1 MINLNKKYYIKGL
14 PMKILALLKTLKA
27 FGLASKVS
35 LLLVTYFALSACG
48 GDMTSGPNTSGPAK
62 PAFAEPAPR
71 EETFSKLR
79 AEGTIWMNEQDEKVS
94 LRGVN
99 LGNWLMMEMWMF
111 GNDQI
116 FGDGIV
122 DQCTF
127 EDALVARFGE
137 TEKDRILKLHRDSWI
152 TESDWDVMENAGFNV
167 VRIPFPY
174 DLIEDDDNP
183 KTLKLDA
190 WHYLDWSIA
199 EAKKRRMYV
208 ILDLHGAAGRQGW
221 EHHSG
226 CAGKNELWGSETY
239 RDRTIWLWEQIAD
252 KYKDEDAIA
261 GYGLLNEP
269 WGASPKVM
277 SDFAVELYHAV
288 RRYDDEHIVILPGH
302 SEGGGINEYG
312 DPLDLGME
320 NVAFEMHFYP
330 GIFGW
335 GDIGYDVH
343 RDWLTCGPMGD
354 SGVCSWANRLRDVYT
369 PILIGEMQPWT
380 SLGEFGGE
388 VTRATFDRYNELNW
402 AATAWSLK
410 TVSGTGGLG
419 AGPWGLM
426 TNSGDQLLIKGS
438 TWACDDWEST
448 FGDAC
453 DVSARST
460 IPNPSTETQTMY
472 LVLKTGSF
480 KGTDIIYDEIKL
492 TNDLTGENIVLNS
505 DFGDASH
512 WQLISL
518 WNNPPTVDFNYAAG
532 DFAGSDTGSALKITA
547 PSGGHN
553 FAVYQAVQV
562 EAGASY
568 TISGKFKDLGGSARE
583 MWSEIYLVPSKPQ
596 QNVDV
601 TGTVLNP
608 VSIYDSSIE
617 EIEAFFTQFAEMEYL
632 VNQWVVNALTREEP
646 AQVFNNI
653 PASPSNFRVQV
664 SDTENTLNWDQAE
677 GQVDGYRLYRSTSSS
692 TGFEVVAELDATT
705 TSFFEQYTEG
715 GLDSEVTYYYYI
727 SSYNST
733 DESYPSDVEATGKSI
748 FLIPGKFEA
757 ESFAA
762 AHPGVQIE
770 TVGDNLGGGFNI
782 GHFETNRWVE
792 YNVFVINGGTYT
804 ADFRLASLV
813 GDVQFE
819 IQIDGAAVGTV
830 TVPNTGGWQ
839 DYQTVSLDVDLPAG
853 ESLLRLHSLDNQWN
867 LNWVEFELSD
877 SNSGLSDTDDANDT
891 SDSDNTNTTVSDP
904 AVMTEAFGGAIYE
917 GETFTFPL
925 NAQEWAGYANMNTEL
940 YPFNFVDGG
949 YLSFTGSVPSGDAVD
964 VRFRFEYMP
973 YPDVDPAYD
982 TQSVNVSGA
991 IADTYNIVI
1000 PSQGAK
1006 SFSSLIMYVEGRDI
1020 PVTISNIVVTSFGDA
1035 GANQDADDSGAD
1047 QDSEETQ
1054 DVEKYALANPTN
1066 VNNGSNAIGSIVTD
1080 TELSKDVVELEV
1092 LASNN
1097 FEQGYVGF
1105 PFQRE
1110 DFTTASKFE
1119 FKVLDQQGS
1128 NTVYIT
1134 LIDAAGARWSSWSSN
1149 STKSVL
1155 NTWTTIEFDYS
1166 AAASVID
1173 LTQVAEVRFAEWNSG
1188 SYRFADLALLLSS
1201 DEIETNTSS
1210 TDNDDEVTQT
1220 IGEYTIGSNAIG
1232 SIVTDTELSKDV
1244 VELEVLASNNFEQ
1257 GYVGFPFQR
1266 EDFTTASKFE
1276 FKVLDQQGSNTVYIT
1291 LIDAAGARW
1300 SSWSSN
1306 STKSVLNT
1314 WTTIEFDYSAAAS
1327 VIDLTQVAEVRFA
1340 EWNSGSYRF
1349 ADLVRL

>member
-1 MINLNKKYYIKGL
+1 
-14 PMKILALLKTLKA
+14 MKILALLKALKP
-27 FGLASKVS
+27 FGQGSKAGA
-35 LLLVTYFALSACG
+35 LLIAYFALSACG
-48 GDMTSGPNTSGPAK
+48 GDMTSGPVNAEPAK

-79 AEGTIWMNEQDEKVS
+79 ADGTMWVNEQNEKVS
-94 LRGVN
+94 LRGIN

-111 GNDQI
+111 GGEEI
-116 FGDGIV
+116 FGSGID
-122 DQCTF
+122 DQCSF
-127 EDALVARFGE
+127 EDALENRFGE
-137 TEKDRILKLHRDSWI
+137 SEKDRIFKLHRDSWI
-152 TESDWDVMENAGFNV
+152 TERDWDVMENADFNL

-183 KTLKLDA
+183 MTLKSDA
-190 WHYLDWSIA
+190 WDYLDWAIA
-199 EAKKRRMYV
+199 EAKKREMYV
-208 ILDLHGAAGRQGW
+208 VLDLHGAAGRQGW

-226 CAGKNELWGSETY
+226 CGGLNQLWDSDSFRE
-239 RDRTIWLWEQIAD
+239 RTVWLWEKIAE
-252 KYKDEDAIA
+252 KYRDEDAIA

-288 RRYDDEHIVILPGH
+288 RRFDDEHIVILPGH

-402 AATAWSLK
+402 ATTAWSLK
-410 TVSGTGGLG
+410 TVSGAGGLG

-426 TNSGDQLLIKGS
+426 TNPGDQLLIKGS

-460 IPNPSTETQTMY
+460 IPNPGTETQTMY

-512 WQLISL
+512 WQTVSL
-518 WNNPPTVDFNYAAG
+518 WNNLPTVDFNYAAG
-532 DFAGSDTGSALKITA
+532 DFAGSDTGSALQITA
-547 PSGGHN
+547 PTGGHN
-553 FAVYQAVQV
+553 VAVYQAVQV

-583 MWSEIYLVPSKPQ
+583 MWSEIYLVPSEPQ

-601 TGTVLNP
+601 KGTVLNP
-608 VSIYDSSIE
+608 VSVYDSSIE
-617 EIEAFFTQFAEMEYL
+617 EIEAFFTQFAEMEYV
-632 VNQWVVNALTREEP
+632 VNHWVVNALTREEP
-646 AQVFNNI
+646 AQVYNNI
-653 PASPSNFRVQV
+653 PASPSNFRVQA
-664 SDTENTLNWDQAE
+664 SDTENALNWDQAE
-677 GQVDGYRLYRSTSSS
+677 GQVDGYRVYRSTSSS

-705 TSFFEQYTEG
+705 TSFSEQYGDG

-727 SSYNST
+727 SGYNST
-733 DESYPSDVEATGKSI
+733 DESYPSDVEATGRTI

-782 GHFETNRWVE
+782 GHFETDRWVE

-819 IQIDGAAVGTV
+819 IQIDGAVVGTV

-853 ESLLRLHSLDNQWN
+853 ESVLRLHSLANQWN

-877 SNSGLSDTDDANDT
+877 SNSGPSDTG
-891 SDSDNTNTTVSDP
+891 DSDNTNSTVSDP

-917 GETFTFPL
+917 GETFTFPS
-925 NAQEWAGYANMNTEL
+925 NAQDWAGVANMNTEL

-1054 DVEKYALANPTN
+1054 DVEKYAIANPTT
-1066 VNNGSNAIGSIVTD
+1066 VTNGSNAIGSIVTD

-1092 LASNN
+1092 LASDN
-1097 FEQGYVGF
+1097 FAQGYVGF
-1105 PFQRE
+1105 SIGQE

-1128 NTVYIT
+1128 NTVYVTLVDTAGATWSYWTDNATPSVQNAWATIAFDYTAAASVIDLTQVTEVRFAQWNSGTYRFSDVALLLSSGEIETDTSSMDQDAEETQTVGEYTIGSNATGSIVADAELNKDVIELQVIESGNFEQGYVSFPYEQQDFSNSSSLEFQVLDQQGENTVYIT
-1134 LIDAAGARWSSWSSN
+1134 LVDDAGASWSGWSSDD
-1149 STKSVL
+1149 TKTVP

-1166 AAASVID
+1166 AAASAIN
-1173 LTQVAEVRFAEWNSG
+1173 LTQIAEVRLAQWNAG
-1188 SYRFADLALLLSS
+1188 TYRF
-1201 DEIETNTSS
+1201 I
-1210 TDNDDEVTQT
+1210 
-1220 IGEYTIGSNAIG
+1220 
-1232 SIVTDTELSKDV
+1232 DV
-1244 VELEVLASNNFEQ
+1244 APVE
-1257 GYVGFPFQR
+1257 
-1266 EDFTTASKFE
+1266 
-1276 FKVLDQQGSNTVYIT
+1276 
-1291 LIDAAGARW
+1291 
-1300 SSWSSN
+1300 
-1306 STKSVLNT
+1306 
-1314 WTTIEFDYSAAAS
+1314 
-1327 VIDLTQVAEVRFA
+1327 
-1340 EWNSGSYRF
+1340 
-1349 ADLVRL
+1349 

>member
-1 MINLNKKYYIKGL
+1 
-14 PMKILALLKTLKA
+14 MKILALLKALKP
-27 FGLASKVS
+27 FGQVPKVGA
-35 LLLVTYFALSACG
+35 LLMAYFALSACG
-48 GDMTSGPNTSGPAK
+48 GDMTSGPVNVEPAK

-79 AEGTIWMNEQDEKVS
+79 ADGTMWVNEQNEKVS
-94 LRGVN
+94 LRGIN

-111 GNDQI
+111 GGEEI
-116 FGDGIV
+116 FGSGID
-122 DQCTF
+122 DQCSF
-127 EDALVARFGE
+127 EDALENRFGE
-137 TEKDRILKLHRDSWI
+137 SEKDRIFKLHRDSWI
-152 TESDWDVMENAGFNV
+152 TERDWDVMENADFNL

-183 KTLKLDA
+183 MTLKSDA
-190 WHYLDWSIA
+190 WDYLDWAIA
-199 EAKKRRMYV
+199 EAKKREMYV
-208 ILDLHGAAGRQGW
+208 VLDLHGAAGRQGW

-226 CAGKNELWGSETY
+226 CGGLNQLWDSDSFRE
-239 RDRTIWLWEQIAD
+239 RTVWLWEKIAE
-252 KYKDEDAIA
+252 KYSDEDAVA
-261 GYGLLNEP
+261 GYGVLNEP
-269 WGASPKVM
+269 WGASPATMK
-277 SDFAVELYHAV
+277 DFVIELYDAV
-288 RRYDDEHIVILPGH
+288 RRFDDDHIVILPGH

-354 SGVCSWANRLRDVYT
+354 SGVCSWASRLRDVYT
-369 PILIGEMQPWT
+369 PILIGEMQSWT

-402 AATAWSLK
+402 ATTAWSLK
-410 TVSGTGGLG
+410 TVSGAGGLG

-426 TNSGDQLLIKGS
+426 TNPGDQLLVKGS

-453 DVSARST
+453 DVPARST
-460 IPNPSTETQTMY
+460 IPNPGTETQTMY

-512 WQLISL
+512 WQTVSL
-518 WNNPPTVDFNYAAG
+518 WNNLPTVDFNYAAG
-532 DFAGSDTGSALKITA
+532 DFAGSDTGSALQITA
-547 PSGGHN
+547 PTGGHN
-553 FAVYQAVQV
+553 VAVYQAVQV

-583 MWSEIYLVPSKPQ
+583 MWSEIYLVPTEPQ

-601 TGTVLNP
+601 KGTVLNP
-608 VSIYDSSIE
+608 VSVYDSSIE
-617 EIEAFFTQFAEMEYL
+617 EIEAFFTQFAEMEYV
-632 VNQWVVNALTREEP
+632 VNHWVVNALTREEP
-646 AQVFNNI
+646 AQVYNNI
-653 PASPSNFRVQV
+653 PASPSNFRIQA
-664 SDTENTLNWDQAE
+664 SDTENVLNWDQAE
-677 GQVDGYRLYRSTSSS
+677 GQVDGYRVYRSTSSS

-705 TSFFEQYTEG
+705 TSFSEQYGDG

-727 SSYNST
+727 SGYNST
-733 DESYPSDVEATGKSI
+733 DESYPSDVEATGKTI

-782 GHFETNRWVE
+782 GHFETDRWVE

-819 IQIDGAAVGTV
+819 IQIDGAVVGTV

-853 ESLLRLHSLDNQWN
+853 ESVLRLHSLANQWN

-877 SNSGLSDTDDANDT
+877 SNSGPSDTGD
-891 SDSDNTNTTVSDP
+891 SGDSDNTNSTVSDT

-917 GETFTFPL
+917 GETFTFPS
-925 NAQEWAGYANMNTEL
+925 NAEDWAGVANMNTEL

-991 IADTYNIVI
+991 IADTYNIFI

-1020 PVTISNIVVTSFGDA
+1020 PVAISNIVVTSFGDA
-1035 GANQDADDSGAD
+1035 GANQDADDSSAD

-1054 DVEKYALANPTN
+1054 DVEKYAIANPTS
-1066 VNNGSNAIGSIVTD
+1066 VTNGSNAIGSIVTD

-1092 LASNN
+1092 LASDN
-1097 FEQGYVGF
+1097 FAQGYVGF
-1105 PFQRE
+1105 SIGQE

-1128 NTVYIT
+1128 NTVYVT
-1134 LIDAAGARWSSWSSN
+1134 LVDAVGATWSYWTDN
-1149 STKSVL
+1149 ATPSVQ
-1155 NTWTTIEFDYS
+1155 NAWATIAFDYT

-1188 SYRFADLALLLSS
+1188 SYRFSDLALLLSS
-1201 DEIETNTSS
+1201 GEIETGNSS
-1210 TDNDDEVTQT
+1210 TDQDPEET
-1220 IGEYTIGSNAIG
+1220 
-1232 SIVTDTELSKDV
+1232 
-1244 VELEVLASNNFEQ
+1244 
-1257 GYVGFPFQR
+1257 
-1266 EDFTTASKFE
+1266 
-1276 FKVLDQQGSNTVYIT
+1276 
-1291 LIDAAGARW
+1291 
-1300 SSWSSN
+1300 
-1306 STKSVLNT
+1306 
-1314 WTTIEFDYSAAAS
+1314 
-1327 VIDLTQVAEVRFA
+1327 
-1340 EWNSGSYRF
+1340 
-1349 ADLVRL
+1349 